1 MNYTESKKRLI
12 PPKNDFS
19 EFNEITLEDFKEGTS
34 LEERLTTFR
43 KNRKSVLWDDF
54 YGLQSSC
61 LLPLETSYE
70 KLR

>member
-43 KNRKSVLWDDF
+43 KTGNL
-54 YGLQSSC
+54 SC
-61 LLPLETSYE
+61 GTISTAY
-70 KLR
+70 RVRAYYR